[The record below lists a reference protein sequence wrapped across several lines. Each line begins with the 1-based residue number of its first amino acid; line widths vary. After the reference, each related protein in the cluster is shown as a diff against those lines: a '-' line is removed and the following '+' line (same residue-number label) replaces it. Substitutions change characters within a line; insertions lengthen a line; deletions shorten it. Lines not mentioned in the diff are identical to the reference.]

1 MNVLST
7 FDGMSCLRI
16 VLDKLQIPVS
26 NYFASEIDKYVIQVS
41 KANWNDVQH
50 IGDVTKVFA
59 KNLPRID
66 LLAGGSPCQG
76 FSFAGKQLNFE
87 DPRSKLFF
95 EFVRLLKEIRE
106 YNPGVYF
113 FLENVVMKKEY
124 QAVISEAL
132 GVQPILI
139 NSALVCAQNRKRLYW
154 TNIPFFGQPE
164 DRGIVLKDILETD
177 SDSAVAVTERRTEE
191 AKRIRSENLKNGRDF
206 SPRRAKE
213 IVERLDS
220 KANCLTATQS
230 IEQVLQVGYILNR
243 GEYQERNDKA
253 MCLDANYYKGA
264 DNHGQRT
271 LIQQINPS
279 KDAGGKQPYMQD
291 RVYHPDF
298 KSICVT
304 AGYAERLNVGEDM
317 RNYRKLT
324 VTECERLQGVP
335 DGYTQHVSSTQ
346 AYKMLGNG
354 WQIDTIEHLLEP
366 LKYVL

>member
-16 VLDKLQIPVS
+16 VLDKLQIPVT
-26 NYFASEIDKYVIQVS
+26 NYFASEIDKYAIQVS

-50 IGDVTKVFA
+50 IGDVTKVRA
-59 KNLPRID
+59 ANLPRID

-106 YNPGVYF
+106 YNPDVYF

-132 GVQPILI
+132 GVDPIFIDSSLV
-139 NSALVCAQNRKRLYW
+139 SAHMRKRLYW
-154 TNIPFFGQPE
+154 TNISFFGQPS
-164 DRGIVLKDILETD
+164 DRGIALEDILQ
-177 SDSAVAVTERRTEE
+177 TE
-191 AKRIRSENLKNGRDF
+191 G
-206 SPRRAKE
+206 
-213 IVERLDS
+213 
-220 KANCLTATQS
+220 
-230 IEQVLQVGYILNR
+230 VGYILNR
-243 GEYQERNDKA
+243 GVYQERNEKA
-253 MCLDANYYKGA
+253 MCLDANYFKGP

-271 LIQQINPS
+271 IIQTGNIYPS
-279 KDAGGKQPYMQD
+279 KGMAGRIYGKEG
-291 RVYHPDF
+291 
-298 KSICVT
+298 KSPSLRASTGGNSMPKVGT
-304 AGYAERLNVGEDM
+304 SAED
-317 RNYRKLT
+317 YRKLT
-324 VTECERLQGVP
+324 TVECERLQGVP
-335 DGYTQHVSSTQ
+335 DGYTQHVSNTQ